1 MNQVPNEILEDPN
14 LKGAITLLPANYKF
28 EMPKTIH
35 GTRFSGAQKDK
46 LWLPERQLLFAITF
60 SDVLTQLCPGIETL
74 MGDVTYGACCIDDY
88 TVRALDCDLLVHY
101 AHSCFIPVHV
111 TKFNVLYAFVDITID
126 ASHLLAPLQR
136 SFASSNFKLPLSQ
149 ESQRSGSSFVADAIV
164 HPRSEKKGVA
174 CENTSF

>member
-1 MNQVPNEILEDPN
+1 MGRRAAAEAAVKIELTYLIIVASKPRRATRFLNQVPNEILEYPN

-35 GTRFSGAQKDK
+35 GTRFSGAQKDE

-111 TKFNVLYAFVDITID
+111 TKFNVLYAFVDIPID
-126 ASHLLAPLQR
+126 ASHLLAPC
-136 SFASSNFKLPLSQ
+136 SAALPAATLS
-149 ESQRSGSSFVADAIV
+149 
-164 HPRSEKKGVA
+164 
-174 CENTSF
+174 CL